1 MSTQTELAKRR
12 LFGDDGLRATNFKLF
27 PGMSREMTAQQIG
40 EQVNKIVTQLEE
52 GDYELVQAED

>member
-12 LFGDDGLRATNFKLF
+12 LFGDDGLRASNFKLF
-27 PGMSREMTAQQIG
+27 PGMSREAGPQQFG

-52 GDYELVQAED
+52 GDYELVEAED